1 MIMKISHRLFAC
13 LLLLAAGPL
22 PGLAQGSASSS
33 LPPMTLLDAG
43 GRRYFDNWVNE
54 VEGTAFF
61 KDGWGKGY
69 VVLKSGRRFNDVVLQ
84 VDLYRQ
90 QVYFQHQGATYS
102 FHEPVVE
109 AVIQYPDDTDRP
121 ERLFRTGYPSAGS
134 HNASTVYE
142 VLADGSRLQL
152 LAWHG
157 KNLVEKTNYGGAA
170 VKQFVAETQYWLY
183 DVASKLLVP
192 VDKKTDLTLLSG
204 LPARCNPK
212 GRPRNTEDWIKLVQC
227 ANAR

>member
-1 MIMKISHRLFAC
+1 MKISHHFFAC

-84 VDLYRQ
+84 VDLYQQ
-90 QVYFQHQGATYS
+90 QVYFQHQGATYT
-102 FHEPVVE
+102 FNEPVTE
-109 AVIQYPDDTDRP
+109 AVIQYPDD
-121 ERLFRTGYPSAGS
+121 EGQSQRLFRTGYPPTGS
-134 HNASTVYE
+134 QGATALYE
-142 VLADGSRLQL
+142 VLADGARLQL
-152 LAWHG
+152 LARHT
-157 KNLVEKTNYGGAA
+157 KKLVEKTNYGGAA
-170 VKQFVAETQYWLY
+170 VKQFVADTQYWLY
-183 DVASKLLVP
+183 DAVRQAWTP
-192 VDKKTDLTLLSG
+192 IDKKTEVAAI
-204 LPARCNPK
+204 PAISAICAGK
-212 GRPRNTEDWIKLVQC
+212 GRPRSMADWAQLVLC
-227 ANAR
+227 VNAE

>member
-1 MIMKISHRLFAC
+1 MKMPLHFSGCLI
-13 LLLLAAGPL
+13 LLLSVGSL

-84 VDLYRQ
+84 VDLYQQ

-102 FHEPVVE
+102 FNEPVVE
-109 AVIQYPDDTDRP
+109 AMIQYPDDADRP
-121 ERLFRTGYPSAGS
+121 QRLFKTGYPSVGS
-134 HNASTVYE
+134 HNAATVYE

-157 KNLVEKTNYGGAA
+157 KKLVEKTNYGGAA

-183 DVASKLLVP
+183 DVASKALVP
-192 VDKKTDLTLLSG
+192 ADKKTDLAALTG
-204 LPARCNPK
+204 LPAQCSSK
-212 GRPRNTEDWIKLVQC
+212 SRPRSTEDWIKLVQC
-227 ANAR
+227 ANTR